1 MVEIMSYSTW
11 LIKICSQYDD
21 SRDLKGITFILFR
34 GARHPLRPENPLK
47 TKDFTDSEI
56 YFLPETYIIIMLKN

>member
-21 SRDLKGITFILFR
+21 SR

-56 YFLPETYIIIMLKN
+56 YFLPETYIIIMLKNLKKIA